1 MPLKLH
7 PLISFSKLYRH
18 IRLHSYLPIKL
29 ISISCILFDFS
40 TKPKIYQPLLL
51 TQSRYSLCQLEL
63 NQNEWNK
70 RKKKLRNQKKKKVKK
85 NENEKKEKRKKTSQW
100 SLHWRSIP
108 AANCWNQIYRMNSH
122 DGSPTSTSA
131 ALFHILLV
139 IPLRD
144 TTRSHDVT
152 CADKRGSWIVP
163 IVGVRVPAGTRD
175 RHIGSRLFRATPCVC
190 VAMRATHLLLNKVVS
205 LLPCLLFL
213 FFFFLFIYLCHSTIF
228 SLSLWISFLSFL
240 FF

>member
-1 MPLKLH
+1 MKM
-7 PLISFSKLYRH
+7 
-18 IRLHSYLPIKL
+18 
-29 ISISCILFDFS
+29 
-40 TKPKIYQPLLL
+40 
-51 TQSRYSLCQLEL
+51 
-63 NQNEWNK
+63 
-70 RKKKLRNQKKKKVKK
+70 RKKKRK
-85 NENEKKEKRKKTSQW
+85 KKTSQW

-213 FFFFLFIYLCHSTIF
+213 SFFLFIYLCHSMIF
-228 SLSLWISFLSFL
+228 SFSLWISFLSFL
-240 FF
+240 LF

>member
-1 MPLKLH
+1 
-7 PLISFSKLYRH
+7 
-18 IRLHSYLPIKL
+18 
-29 ISISCILFDFS
+29 
-40 TKPKIYQPLLL
+40 
-51 TQSRYSLCQLEL
+51 
-63 NQNEWNK
+63 
-70 RKKKLRNQKKKKVKK
+70 
-85 NENEKKEKRKKTSQW
+85 
-100 SLHWRSIP
+100 
-108 AANCWNQIYRMNSH
+108 MNSH

-175 RHIGSRLFRATPCVC
+175 RHVGSRLFRATPCVC

-205 LLPCLLFL
+205 LLPCLLFPSSFFS
-213 FFFFLFIYLCHSTIF
+213 FFFVYLSLSFNDLLSF
-228 SLSLWISFLSFL
+228 SLNIVPLFLTLLTSLALR
-240 FF
+240 

>member
-1 MPLKLH
+1 MYLL
-7 PLISFSKLYRH
+7 
-18 IRLHSYLPIKL
+18 RLFYKTKNL
-29 ISISCILFDFS
+29 S
-40 TKPKIYQPLLL
+40 TTTTYTNQ
-51 TQSRYSLCQLEL
+51 RYSLCQLES
-63 NQNEWNK
+63 NRNEWNK
-70 RKKKLRNQKKKKVKK
+70 RKKKLRNQKKKKKVKK
-85 NENEKKEKRKKTSQW
+85 KMKMRKKKRKKKTSQW

-108 AANCWNQIYRMNSH
+108 AANCWNQIYRINSH

-213 FFFFLFIYLCHSTIF
+213 SFFLFIYLCHSMIF
-228 SLSLWISFLSFL
+228 SFSLWISFLSFL
-240 FF
+240 LF